1 MLDFGALLLSSGGH
15 EYDVGDDISKSPTER
30 LLRQKQSLRRR
41 LGNLHSHS
49 SMILIYSF
57 LIKSGIGDFG
67 DNLVASAEAELDS

>member
-15 EYDVGDDISKSPTER
+15 EYDVGDDIAKSPTER

-49 SMILIYSF
+49 SMISIYSC
-57 LIKSGIGDFG
+57 LNKSGIGE
-67 DNLVASAEAELDS
+67 LVLI